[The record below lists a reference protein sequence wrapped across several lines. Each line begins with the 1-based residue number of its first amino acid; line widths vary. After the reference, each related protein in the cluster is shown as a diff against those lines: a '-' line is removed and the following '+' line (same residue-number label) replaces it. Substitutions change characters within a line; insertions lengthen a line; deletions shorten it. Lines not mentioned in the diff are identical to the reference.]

1 MEEQDMKNKTRI
13 MTLCMA
19 ALIAVMPLNAWADAP
34 AGGPQGK
41 RGSSPG
47 GAPGD
52 DPGSGS
58 VNLVYTAAVGIS
70 KAADLTDGVY
80 VSETSDENAI
90 FINTGESVS
99 LTEPSVSKTGDSAGG
114 DTCSFYG
121 LNAAVLAMGGAN
133 VSIVGGTVTSD
144 ANGANGV
151 FSYGGNGG
159 RNGASGDGTAVS
171 ITGTTIKTT
180 GDNSGGIMTTGGGKT
195 YAYDLTI
202 DTSGQ
207 SSAAIRTD
215 RGGGT
220 VSVDGGSYTTDGLG
234 SPVIYSTADISVRNA
249 SLTSNL
255 SEGVCIE
262 GKNSVTLTDCDL
274 TADNTQRNGH
284 AKFLD
289 SIMIYQ
295 SMSGDADSGTSAF
308 TMTGGSL
315 ISKSGHVF
323 HVTNTHAVITLNN
336 VTVENQDSRNV
347 FLSVCADGW
356 DGSSNIAELLC
367 CNQTI
372 EGSVLVGSDSYLT
385 LTLNDASRFSG
396 CISGE
401 IADSSGESVST
412 KEGSVSV
419 ILDESSVWEL
429 SADSYISEFSGNAA
443 QIISNGYTLYVNGTA
458 LSGTK

>member
-1 MEEQDMKNKTRI
+1 
-13 MTLCMA
+13 MA
-19 ALIAVMPLNAWADAP
+19 ALIAVMPLNAWGDAP
-34 AGGPQGK
+34 GGGPQGK
-41 RGSSPG
+41 RGAAPG
-47 GAPGD
+47 GA
-52 DPGSGS
+52 PGSGS
-58 VNLVYTAAVGIS
+58 VNSVYTADVGIS
-70 KAADLTDGVY
+70 KADDLTDGVY
-80 VSETSDENAI
+80 VSETSDENALL
-90 FINTGESVS
+90 INTGESVS
-99 LTEPSVSKTGDSAGG
+99 LTELSVSKTGDSAGG
-114 DTCSFYG
+114 DNCSFYG
-121 LNAAVLAMGGAN
+121 INAAVLAMGGAN
-133 VSIVGGTVTSD
+133 VSIVGGTIISD
-144 ANGANGV
+144 ANGV

-159 RNGASGDGTAVS
+159 QNGASGDGTAVS
-171 ITGTTIKTT
+171 ITGTTIRTT

-202 DTSGQ
+202 DTSGR
-207 SSAAIRTD
+207 SSVAIRTD
-215 RGGGT
+215 RGSGT
-220 VSVDGGSYTTDGLG
+220 VEVDGGSYTTNGLG
-234 SPVIYSTADISVRNA
+234 SPVIYSTADVSVRNA
-249 SLTSNL
+249 ALTSNL

-274 TADNTQRNGH
+274 MADNAQHNGH

-336 VTVENQDSRNV
+336 VTVENQDSGNI

-356 DGSSNIAELLC
+356 DESSNIAELLC

-429 SADSYISEFSGNAA
+429 SADSYITEFSGNAA
-443 QIISNGYTLYVNGTA
+443 QVISNGYMLYVNGTA
-458 LSGTK
+458 LSGIK